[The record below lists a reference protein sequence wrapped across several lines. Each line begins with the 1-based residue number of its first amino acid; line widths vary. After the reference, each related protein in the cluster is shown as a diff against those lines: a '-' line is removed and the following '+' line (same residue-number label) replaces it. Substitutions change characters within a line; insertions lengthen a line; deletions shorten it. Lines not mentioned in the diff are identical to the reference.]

1 MALLLGLAIRRWIW
15 AVGATGL
22 AALAGFALADRQA
35 LEAGEVTLA
44 FFIPAAG
51 APMPSAWV
59 PGAGAAPGR
68 SGTTGLA
75 TRVTPD
81 AALPLGPAVEAAGPA
96 VEEAR
101 RSPED
106 SVRTAKAERAAAITR
121 LAAVLKGLAT
131 GLDRKA
137 ERKLAATIYEA
148 SRRQGIDPF
157 LTLAVIETESS
168 YRNEAISFLGARGLM
183 QIRPFVGEAL
193 AAQLRI
199 GWAGESTLHDP
210 VANVTMGVHYLAQ
223 LRARFDDLTLAL
235 TAYNIGPNAVQALL
249 DEERDVPTGYVR
261 KVLGSYARL
270 LAEAPLPAASAD
282 R

>member
-1 MALLLGLAIRRWIW
+1 MALPLGLVIRRVI
-15 AVGATGL
+15 GAAGAAGL

-35 LEAGEVTLA
+35 FEAGEVTLA
-44 FFIPAAG
+44 LFIPAAG
-51 APMPSAWV
+51 ASMPSARV
-59 PGAGAAPGR
+59 PDTGAAPGR
-68 SGTTGLA
+68 SGTNGPA
-75 TRVTPD
+75 ARVTPD
-81 AALPLGPAVEAAGPA
+81 AAPPPGAGVEM
-96 VEEAR
+96 AR
-101 RSPED
+101 PSLD
-106 SVRTAKAERAAAITR
+106 QSVRAAKAERAAAITR
-121 LAAVLKGLAT
+121 LSAVLDGLAT
-131 GLDRKA
+131 DLDRQA
-137 ERKLAATIYEA
+137 ERKLAAAIYDA

-168 YRNEAISFLGARGLM
+168 YRNGAISFLGARGLM

-223 LRARFDDLTLAL
+223 MRARFDDFTLAL
-235 TAYNIGPNAVQALL
+235 AAYNIGPNAVQVLL

-270 LAEAPLPAASAD
+270 LAAAQPLGGE